1 MTTVIKFLTK
11 QEWLNLFFFLQNYYS
26 KSCIIHLFCES
37 ILDKSYNS
45 DKVNHSYIIA
55 CLLNVIRTAF
65 FSKKENELLS
75 QNGDEEAQKTV
86 EKEDK
91 FVGDDDLDSNSS
103 SVRETLEYIEIFR
116 SLSLT
121 LYSIQHRPEDKENLT
136 NILTD
141 IANLLQQ
148 KIERE
153 MIIKTI
159 FESDSKLH
167 PLATEILET
176 ILHLE

>member
-1 MTTVIKFLTK
+1 
-11 QEWLNLFFFLQNYYS
+11 
-26 KSCIIHLFCES
+26 
-37 ILDKSYNS
+37 LDKSYNS